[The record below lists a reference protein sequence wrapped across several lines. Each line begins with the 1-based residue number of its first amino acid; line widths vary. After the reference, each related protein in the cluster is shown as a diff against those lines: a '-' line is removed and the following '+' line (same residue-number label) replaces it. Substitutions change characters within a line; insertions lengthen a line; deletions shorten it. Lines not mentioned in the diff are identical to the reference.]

1 MSDSFLPYG
10 LYPARLLC
18 PWNSPGKNM
27 GVGFQFLLQENPPD
41 LGIKP
46 TSLVS
51 PALAGRFLPGKPYAL
66 LGTVR
71 LLWSPPTFSLWEK
84 SVLWPNKLEREE
96 SGWDSRTKLRLCRT
110 LSEFGGILAH
120 QQYSFLLMIE
130 SFSKET
136 KCRLRPSLSW
146 TEMWMKVFLEG
157 KVGVYPHIL
166 PT

>member
-71 LLWSPPTFSLWEK
+71 LL
-84 SVLWPNKLEREE
+84 
-96 SGWDSRTKLRLCRT
+96 
-110 LSEFGGILAH
+110 
-120 QQYSFLLMIE
+120 
-130 SFSKET
+130 
-136 KCRLRPSLSW
+136 
-146 TEMWMKVFLEG
+146 
-157 KVGVYPHIL
+157 
-166 PT
+166 